1 MKKISNKQ
9 TKKLLFGGWTI
20 FSSFTVTNIDL
31 KKKPKLIGNQVL
43 LNGKTLSKQQA
54 ESSARKYLFAVCYDF
69 SCTRIIISS
78 VITRYIS
85 YTIYAD
91 QGTDKSKR
99 DCGGHVRTFLMTY
112 YYFDS
117 VAGGGPRIQEFL
129 IGKWVGGEGG
139 VWFRKACCTF
149 LWQITSHRDDHV
161 FLNLWTP
168 VDIGAASTA
177 LRAEANRS

>member
-1 MKKISNKQ
+1 M
-9 TKKLLFGGWTI
+9 
-20 FSSFTVTNIDL
+20 
-31 KKKPKLIGNQVL
+31 KKKPKLMGNQFL

-117 VAGGGPRIQEFL
+117 VVRGGPRIQKFL
-129 IGKWVGGEGG
+129 VGKWGWGWEWGRGSLVQKGLLNVFVANYFSQRRPRVSQPVNAGRHWRSEYCFASRSEQIIGG
-139 VWFRKACCTF
+139 
-149 LWQITSHRDDHV
+149 
-161 FLNLWTP
+161 
-168 VDIGAASTA
+168 
-177 LRAEANRS
+177 

>member
-1 MKKISNKQ
+1 M
-9 TKKLLFGGWTI
+9 

-31 KKKPKLIGNQVL
+31 KNKPELIGNQFL

-54 ESSARKYLFAVCYDF
+54 ENSAPKYLFAVCYDF

-99 DCGGHVRTFLMTY
+99 DCGGHVRTFLM
-112 YYFDS
+112 
-117 VAGGGPRIQEFL
+117 P
-129 IGKWVGGEGG
+129 
-139 VWFRKACCTF
+139 
-149 LWQITSHRDDHV
+149 
-161 FLNLWTP
+161 
-168 VDIGAASTA
+168 
-177 LRAEANRS
+177 